1 MSMSKARTQPS
12 MAVAGIGMLTTLP
25 ISRLSFAGCSGNKPG
40 PVREAPWRKDTYQE
54 ACVYGFPM
62 RMPNGHSR

>member
-1 MSMSKARTQPS
+1 
-12 MAVAGIGMLTTLP
+12 MAAAGIGVLATLLS
-25 ISRLSFAGCSGNKPG
+25 SRLSFAGCSGNKTG
-40 PVREAPWRKDTYQE
+40 PVSEAPSRKDTYQE

>member
-1 MSMSKARTQPS
+1 
-12 MAVAGIGMLTTLP
+12 MAVAGIGMLATLLN
-25 ISRLSFAGCSGNKPG
+25 SSLSFAGCSGNQTG
-40 PVREAPWRKDTYQE
+40 PVRGATSRKDTYQE